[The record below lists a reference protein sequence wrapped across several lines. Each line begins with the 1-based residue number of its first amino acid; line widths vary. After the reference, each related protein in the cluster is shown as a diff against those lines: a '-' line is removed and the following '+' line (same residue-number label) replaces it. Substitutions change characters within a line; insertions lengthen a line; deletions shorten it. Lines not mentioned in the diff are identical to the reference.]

1 MGHIRV
7 LDEHIANQ
15 IAAGEVVERPASVVK
30 ELVENAIDARATRID
45 VHIGEGG
52 LESIRVQDNGTGIAA
67 DDCETAFYRHATS
80 KLADDRDLFQI
91 TSLGFRGEALPSIAA
106 VSKVDL
112 LTSATDDGAGRRLLI
127 EGGTLKSNED
137 EAAPRGTDFR
147 VNSLFYNTPAR
158 LKYMKTVQTELGH
171 ISDIMYR
178 MSLAHPEIAFTL
190 RHNNNL
196 LLQTPGNGDMLQ
208 VIAAVYGTSAAKM
221 VLPLNNDNLDYSIN
235 GYIGRPEIA
244 RANRNAMSVI
254 VNGRYIKS
262 YVVNQAILRAY
273 HTLLPIN
280 RYPLT
285 VLRLEMHPSLVDVNV
300 HPAKMEV
307 RFSKEP
313 ELMMFVEESV
323 RQALRREILIP
334 HVTKQT
340 VKRGNSESVIQEQF
354 SFPRPSVSNDA
365 YAGNDLFTA
374 PVSSPTSDSTN
385 GANMPRHQ
393 AAREDIGELDA
404 PYVPPLGDQDLPPEQ
419 EQSNPQWNGQM
430 EGEQAAAARHSSL
443 NNSSATVNGSSQA
456 ASPTIREQLPH
467 PQYVKEEEQMK
478 SNASV
483 AGHTKEQAADT
494 TQSDRS
500 QEPDGKHVR
509 RHNGS
514 QHPHDQA
521 VAESQGNAMVPSH
534 DGNGNSASSNET
546 LTSSANTLPVPNAD
560 LAAPSAQADHSATG
574 YDHFSAATTADQSSG
589 IRERERAYQPDYKR
603 SSGSGSSAR
612 PPQRPSNANRGIP
625 AEMIYGTAED
635 PQQPEFPEMTLIGQH
650 HGTYL
655 IAQNEEGLFLIDQ
668 HAAHER
674 VNYEFYYN
682 KFGQPEEASQELL
695 LPITL
700 EFTRAEADKLKDR
713 LHWFERV
720 GVYLEHFGGQTFRVC
735 AYPYWFPKGEE
746 QRVIQE
752 MTEWVLSERKID
764 LSKLREQAS
773 TLCSCKASIKANQRL
788 TEAEAQALLHRL
800 AACQQPYT
808 CPHGRPIVVS
818 FSSYDLEKLFKRVM

>member
-1 MGHIRV
+1 MGKIRV
-7 LDEHIANQ
+7 LDEHVANQ

-30 ELVENAIDARATRID
+30 ELVENAIDAKATRID
-45 VHIGEGG
+45 VYIGEGG
-52 LESIRVQDNGTGIAA
+52 LESIRVQDNGLGIAA
-67 DDCETAFYRHATS
+67 EDCETAFYRHATS
-80 KLADDRDLFQI
+80 KLADDRDLYQI

-106 VSKVDL
+106 VSKVEL
-112 LTSATDDGAGRRLLI
+112 LTSATDDGAGRRLII

-137 EAAPRGTDFR
+137 DAAPRGTDFR
-147 VNSLFYNTPAR
+147 VNALFYNTPAR

-171 ISDIMYR
+171 ISDMMYR
-178 MSLAHPEIAFTL
+178 ISLAHPEIAFTL

-196 LLQTPGNGDMLQ
+196 LLQTPGSGDMLQ

-221 VLPLNNDNLDYSIN
+221 VLPINSDSLDYRID
-235 GYIGRPEIA
+235 GFIGRPEIA

-254 VNGRYIKS
+254 VNGRYVKN
-262 YVVNQAILRAY
+262 YAVNQAILRAY

-313 ELMMFVEESV
+313 ELMQFVEEAV

-354 SFPRPSVSNDA
+354 NFTRPQPQVDG
-365 YAGNDLFTA
+365 YAGNDLF
-374 PVSSPTSDSTN
+374 SPAGEMHSAADVGTGARN
-385 GANMPRHQ
+385 G
-393 AAREDIGELDA
+393 EDIGELDA
-404 PYVPPLGDQDLPPEQ
+404 PYVPPLTDQDIPPHHPTQQGIVTDGSNLHGASPETDVNGNHITS
-419 EQSNPQWNGQM
+419 QSDTGATNPQP
-430 EGEQAAAARHSSL
+430 AKD
-443 NNSSATVNGSSQA
+443 
-456 ASPTIREQLPH
+456 PTGIQHRELA
-467 PQYVKEEEQMK
+467 
-478 SNASV
+478 SNAVS
-483 AGHTKEQAADT
+483 Q
-494 TQSDRS
+494 QS
-500 QEPDGKHVR
+500 
-509 RHNGS
+509 
-514 QHPHDQA
+514 
-521 VAESQGNAMVPSH
+521 
-534 DGNGNSASSNET
+534 SASSTNDGQPSYKHSENGGANQQQAQT
-546 LTSSANTLPVPNAD
+546 GDDQQPFANRMPETSSVGDSAVSAPTHSPLSNGQSSTIPPISP
-560 LAAPSAQADHSATG
+560 AATSVQGNP
-574 YDHFSAATTADQSSG
+574 AATTASSG
-589 IRERERAYQPDYKR
+589 VRERPASYTPDKRA
-603 SSGSGSSAR
+603 SAPHSR
-612 PPQRPSNANRGIP
+612 PQQRHGASRTIP
-625 AEMIYGTAED
+625 AELLYGTAEEPD
-635 PQQPEFPEMTLIGQH
+635 VPEFPEMTLIGQH

-655 IAQNEEGLFLIDQ
+655 IAQNDEGLFLIDQ

-674 VNYEFYYN
+674 VNYEFYYE
-682 KFGQPEEASQELL
+682 KFGQPESASQELL

-700 EFTRAEADKLKDR
+700 EFTRAEADKLKDC

-746 QRVIQE
+746 QRVIEE
-752 MTEWVLSERKID
+752 MAEWVLSERKID
-764 LSKLREQAS
+764 LAKLREQAS

-788 TEAEAQALLHRL
+788 TDMEAQTLIKRL
-800 AACQQPYT
+800 SACRQPYT